1 MALTKD
7 ELGRL
12 LKIEERMEIA
22 AGLEQQMANPNFW
35 SDQERARTVSQEYA
49 AIQKLLDR
57 YFVAETEDQLASL
70 ELETL
75 LAGPHDAGPALLSI
89 HAGAGGTEAQ
99 DWTAMLARMYTRF
112 AEQRGWQIV
121 EYDRSEGEEAGIKS
135 ITFRID
141 GDQAYGWLRGEA
153 GVHRLVRMSPFDAD
167 HARHTSFALVEV
179 VPELK
184 DTKELTIEEKDLRI
198 DIYHAGGHGGQNVNK
213 VATAVRLTHLPT
225 GIVVA
230 CQKERSQGQ
239 NREIAL
245 RLLQSK
251 LAARMEVERA
261 QELKDLR
268 GEYHSAEWGNQIRSY
283 VLAPY
288 QLIKDHRTDAET
300 SDTEGVL
307 DGDLTMFVE
316 AFARWQAG
324 QKSEIRPVSTGS
336 SSRGGNPKSETS
348 SKF

>member
-7 ELGRL
+7 ELGQL
-12 LKIEERMEIA
+12 LKIDEKMDQAAVLEARMA
-22 AGLEQQMANPNFW
+22 QPHFW
-35 SDQERARTVSQEYA
+35 DDQDQARTVSQDYA
-49 AIQKLLDR
+49 ALQKLLDL
-57 YFVAETEDQLASL
+57 YLSAETPEQLAGL

-75 LAGPHDAGPALLSI
+75 LAGPHDSEPALLSI

-99 DWTAMLARMYTRF
+99 DWAAMLARMYVRF
-112 AEQRGWQIV
+112 AEERGWMIA
-121 EYDRSEGEEAGIKS
+121 EYDRSNGEEAGIKS

-141 GDQAYGWLRGEA
+141 GEQVYGWLQGEA

-167 HARHTSFALVEV
+167 HARHTSFALVEII
-179 VPELK
+179 PEIK
-184 DTKELTIEEKDLRI
+184 DSKKVTIEDKDLRT

-245 RLLQSK
+245 RLLKSK
-251 LAARMEVERA
+251 LAIRMEAERV

-288 QLIKDHRTDAET
+288 QLVKDHRTETET

-307 DGDLTMFVE
+307 DGNLQMFIE
-316 AFARWQAG
+316 GYLRWQA
-324 QKSEIRPVSTGS
+324 
-336 SSRGGNPKSETS
+336 
-348 SKF
+348 SKNSKLHF